1 MHPLTRSQAAQLG
14 REAVAIAAEGRY
26 RRVDGAVVDIGDAV
40 RRCVASTRVIRPDD
54 WPAVL
59 RRGRE
64 AAPRDAAARAE
75 VTQETT
81 LAAARRLVEQENAA
95 RPLVL
100 NFASAKSPGGGFLGG
115 SRAQEE
121 SLARSSALYA
131 SLQRAG
137 AYYDQNRACGSS
149 LYTDHAVL
157 SPDVPVFRADD
168 GAPLDRP
175 YAASFLTM
183 PAVNVGAL
191 GRSGE
196 HARVE
201 PVMAGR
207 VEKVLALAAAEGFD
221 TLSSAPGAA
230 ARSERPAPD
239 RPAVPR
245 RPLRRRLLGVEVRS
259 DHVRGIHRR
268 HGARELPGV
277 RRTVC
282 PESGDAETETLT
294 AADRAESTGE
304 ART

>member
-1 MHPLTRSQAAQLG
+1 MHPLTRSQAAQVG

-26 RRVDGAVVDIGDAV
+26 RRVDGAVVELGDAV

-54 WPAVL
+54 WPAIL
-59 RRGRE
+59 RRGRV

-191 GRSGE
+191 GRPGE
-196 HARVE
+196 HARVG

-207 VEKVLALAAAEGFD
+207 VEKVLALAAAEGF
-221 TLSSAPGAA
+221 
-230 ARSERPAPD
+230 
-239 RPAVPR
+239 
-245 RPLRRRLLGVEVRS
+245 
-259 DHVRGIHRR
+259 
-268 HGARELPGV
+268 
-277 RRTVC
+277 
-282 PESGDAETETLT
+282 ETLVLGAWGCGAFRNDPRLIARLFHDALYGGNCWAWKFARIT
-294 AADRAESTGE
+294 FAVFTVATERENLRAFEE
-304 ART
+304 LFVPNR

>member
-1 MHPLTRSQAAQLG
+1 MKDGGAMHPLTRSQAAQLG

-40 RRCVASTRVIRPDD
+40 RRCVEGTRIIRPDD
-54 WPAVL
+54 SPAIL

-95 RPLVL
+95 RLLVL

-207 VEKVLALAAAEGFD
+207 VEKVLALAAAEGF
-221 TLSSAPGAA
+221 
-230 ARSERPAPD
+230 
-239 RPAVPR
+239 
-245 RPLRRRLLGVEVRS
+245 
-259 DHVRGIHRR
+259 
-268 HGARELPGV
+268 
-277 RRTVC
+277 
-282 PESGDAETETLT
+282 ETLVLG
-294 AADRAESTGE
+294 AWGCGAFRNDPRLIARLFHDALYGGDRWAWKF
-304 ART
+304 ARITLAVFAVATERENLRAFEDLFVPNRVTRRQRR